1 MQLCVAGC
9 LPHLTAVMTPAGATS
24 GDTSTCIDELSRLK
38 IIAVIIVIPADNENQ
53 CLSSTACAAIVAAQ
67 TVLETVSGLSCRW
80 RDATGQNDDD
90 KHHKPLI
97 HIRAEG

>member
-24 GDTSTCIDELSRLK
+24 GEASTCIDELSRLK

-53 CLSSTACAAIVAAQ
+53 CLSSTACAAIVTAQ
-67 TVLETVSGLSCRW
+67 TVLSTGDSIRLSRDGETQPVK
-80 RDATGQNDDD
+80 ATMISN
-90 KHHKPLI
+90 I
-97 HIRAEG
+97 SR